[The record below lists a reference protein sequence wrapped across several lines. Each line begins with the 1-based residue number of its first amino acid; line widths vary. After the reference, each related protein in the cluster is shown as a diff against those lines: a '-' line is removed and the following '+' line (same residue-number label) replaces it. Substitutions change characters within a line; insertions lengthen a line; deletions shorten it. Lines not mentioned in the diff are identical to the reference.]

1 MQLQAAAGNGA
12 APALIRGALGY
23 QEVDIDRQ
31 LLAMP
36 VGSVLSLTHQGHLL
50 RQLHKHNS
58 AGCAEVQASP

>member
-1 MQLQAAAGNGA
+1 VHKKSHSVLCKILWANTASLTMHLQAAAGNGA

-36 VGSVLSLTHQGHLL
+36 VGSVLSLTH
-50 RQLHKHNS
+50 
-58 AGCAEVQASP
+58 